1 MSSVSLHNNRGQN
14 STKIVK
20 LKAEDIKV
28 KSIKIKRKIT
38 AGILIVT
45 CFINTGCM
53 GSIRG
58 DNYISDDL
66 ETETERTLTQ
76 EQIDLLCGISVNED
90 KVKDGK
96 LNSWQKEVLNQYDC
110 AMEYLEYKYP
120 SYDFVIKFCEP
131 KNIVNSFTTFMF
143 LEKNEDAVDDE
154 DNEEK
159 EYYYMYID
167 VYEEN
172 GKNRYEIADNFYGKI
187 FEDELADRLFTLME
201 EEFTECINVTTSITT
216 VEGEEFGE
224 DLDIERVLSG
234 ELMMYHYTDFYINA
248 DGMMQSEYSD
258 KVIEIKEFILEKG
271 IYGSYDVKFVS
282 EFEPEEVLYM
292 EHFFGEYE
300 EKCE

>member
-1 MSSVSLHNNRGQN
+1 MLRYA
-14 STKIVK
+14 K

-28 KSIKIKRKIT
+28 ENIRIKRKIA

-45 CFINTGCM
+45 CLMNTGCM

-58 DNYISDDL
+58 DNSISDDL
-66 ETETERTLTQ
+66 ETETERILTQ

-90 KVKDGK
+90 KVKEGK

-110 AMEYLEYKYP
+110 AMEYLAYKYP

-131 KNIVNSFTTFMF
+131 KNIENSFTTFMF
-143 LEKNEDAVDDE
+143 LEKSE
-154 DNEEK
+154 DNKGSGEK
-159 EYYYMYID
+159 EYFYMYIN

-172 GKNRYEIADNFYGKI
+172 GKNCYEITDNFYGKL
-187 FEDELADRLFTLME
+187 FKDELADRFFDLME
-201 EEFTECINVTTSITT
+201 DEFPECINVTTSITT
-216 VEGEEFGE
+216 VAGEEFGE
-224 DLDIERVLSG
+224 ELDIERVLSG
-234 ELMMYHYTDFYINA
+234 ELMMYNYTDFYINA
-248 DGMMQSEYSD
+248 DGMTESEYSD
-258 KVIEIKEFILEKG
+258 KVIEIKEFILETG